1 MNSNKIV
8 IYVNDETSEK
18 IKTLERKIIS
28 ETGSRRSRSQIARE
42 VISKYIQKEIE
53 SND

>member
-8 IYVNDETSEK
+8 IYVNNETSEK
-18 IKTLERKIIS
+18 IKALEQRILS
-28 ETGSRRSRSQIARE
+28 ETGSRRSKSQIARE

-53 SND
+53 TND